1 MLTIYL
7 LHVRLTTKVNVC
19 VLSEWMIS
27 EGIEG
32 YKEYSIIL
40 QGLKIGKTY
49 FLAFSSAFPLLLF
62 ILYTQD

>member
-49 FLAFSSAFPLLLF
+49 F
-62 ILYTQD
+62 